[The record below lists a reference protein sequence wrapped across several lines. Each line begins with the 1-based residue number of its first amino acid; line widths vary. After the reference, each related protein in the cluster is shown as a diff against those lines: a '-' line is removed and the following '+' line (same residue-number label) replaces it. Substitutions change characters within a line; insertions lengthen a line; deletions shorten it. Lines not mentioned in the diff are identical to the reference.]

1 MTKERFFVICKTYSL
16 CGSSRI
22 QKGGMGVEDANFKEL
37 FQRIVDRYEL
47 APDVAAELLQRI
59 LAILKNTEDEALQS
73 DSKYEILIEH
83 LEREEML

>member
-1 MTKERFFVICKTYSL
+1 M
-16 CGSSRI
+16 
-22 QKGGMGVEDANFKEL
+22 EDSNFKEL

-73 DSKYEILIEH
+73 EPKYEILIEQA
-83 LEREEML
+83 EREEML

>member
-1 MTKERFFVICKTYSL
+1 M
-16 CGSSRI
+16 
-22 QKGGMGVEDANFKEL
+22 EDAKFKEL
-37 FQRIVDRYEL
+37 LQRIVDRYEL

-59 LAILKNTEDEALQS
+59 LAILKNTEDESLQS

>member
-1 MTKERFFVICKTYSL
+1 M
-16 CGSSRI
+16 
-22 QKGGMGVEDANFKEL
+22 EDANFMEL

-59 LAILKNTEDEALQS
+59 LAILKNTEDESLQS

>member
-1 MTKERFFVICKTYSL
+1 M
-16 CGSSRI
+16 
-22 QKGGMGVEDANFKEL
+22 EDANFKEL

-47 APDVAAELLQRI
+47 APDVASELLQRI
-59 LAILKNTEDEALQS
+59 LAILKNTEDESLQS

>member
-1 MTKERFFVICKTYSL
+1 M
-16 CGSSRI
+16 
-22 QKGGMGVEDANFKEL
+22 EDANFMEL

-59 LAILKNTEDEALQS
+59 LAILKTTEDEALQS

>member
-1 MTKERFFVICKTYSL
+1 M
-16 CGSSRI
+16 
-22 QKGGMGVEDANFKEL
+22 EDEYFREL

-59 LAILKNTEDEALQS
+59 LIILNNTEDKSLQS

-83 LEREEML
+83 LEREEIL

>member
-1 MTKERFFVICKTYSL
+1 M
-16 CGSSRI
+16 
-22 QKGGMGVEDANFKEL
+22 EDANFMEL
-37 FQRIVDRYEL
+37 FQRFVDRYEL

>member
-1 MTKERFFVICKTYSL
+1 M
-16 CGSSRI
+16 
-22 QKGGMGVEDANFKEL
+22 EDENFKEL

-59 LAILKNTEDEALQS
+59 LAILKNTEGELLQS

>member
-1 MTKERFFVICKTYSL
+1 M
-16 CGSSRI
+16 
-22 QKGGMGVEDANFKEL
+22 EDANFKEL

-59 LAILKNTEDEALQS
+59 LAILKNSEDESLQS

-83 LEREEML
+83 LEREDLL

>member
-1 MTKERFFVICKTYSL
+1 M
-16 CGSSRI
+16 
-22 QKGGMGVEDANFKEL
+22 EDTNFKEL

-47 APDVAAELLQRI
+47 APDVASELLQRI
-59 LAILKNTEDEALQS
+59 LAILKNTEDESLQS

>member
-1 MTKERFFVICKTYSL
+1 M
-16 CGSSRI
+16 
-22 QKGGMGVEDANFKEL
+22 EDANFKEL
-37 FQRIVDRYEL
+37 IQRIVDRYEL

-59 LAILKNTEDEALQS
+59 LAILKNTEDESLQS

>member
-1 MTKERFFVICKTYSL
+1 M
-16 CGSSRI
+16 
-22 QKGGMGVEDANFKEL
+22 EDANFKEL

>member
-1 MTKERFFVICKTYSL
+1 M
-16 CGSSRI
+16 
-22 QKGGMGVEDANFKEL
+22 EDANFKEL

-59 LAILKNTEDEALQS
+59 LAILKNTEDESLQS
-73 DSKYEILIEH
+73 DSKYEILIEL